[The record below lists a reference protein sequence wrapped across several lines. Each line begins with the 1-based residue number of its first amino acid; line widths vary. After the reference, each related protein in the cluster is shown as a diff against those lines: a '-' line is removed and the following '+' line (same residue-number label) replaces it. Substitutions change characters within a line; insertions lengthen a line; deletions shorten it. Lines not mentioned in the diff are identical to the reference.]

1 MDLKAMIRHVS
12 LEPVF
17 FLFCVNLGLIMIS
30 TQDLYLTKA
39 CKVNLRLPEFV
50 CDNLQNR
57 DVKLGFYLKHGNQSG
72 IILSIHQKLSN
83 IILCCI
89 IIYSEVLGSLAAEDL
104 TTLVEGVAVLEGA
117 GMEVGNITKLVEIA
131 GLEDEKQTAMV
142 ELLGRLKTAGL
153 EAEQLVEAIQ
163 QAAQLGETAQ
173 VDTQKKVSEITVTAG
188 QIFLITTALH
198 C

>member
-1 MDLKAMIRHVS
+1 MSPRVVRRRRAMSARVCACLNGMECLVESCGGGQSVRHTHSYYVYLIRNTVLFIAESLLSNTQRIVDGCGMDLKAMIRHVS

-57 DVKLGFYLKHGNQSG
+57 DVKLGYYLQHGNQSG

-83 IILCCI
+83 YHLKIW
-89 IIYSEVLGSLAAEDL
+89 SL
-104 TTLVEGVAVLEGA
+104 
-117 GMEVGNITKLVEIA
+117 
-131 GLEDEKQTAMV
+131 
-142 ELLGRLKTAGL
+142 
-153 EAEQLVEAIQ
+153 
-163 QAAQLGETAQ
+163 
-173 VDTQKKVSEITVTAG
+173 
-188 QIFLITTALH
+188 
-198 C
+198 

>member
-1 MDLKAMIRHVS
+1 MRGRAISPPYSLILCVLDSKYSFVHRGVSSLHRIPGIFAKGSNTQRIVDGCGMDLKAMIRHVS

-57 DVKLGFYLKHGNQSG
+57 DVKLGYYLQHGNQSG

-83 IILCCI
+83 YYIILLQHYI
-89 IIYSEVLGSLAAEDL
+89 FRGSGQFSGRELDHSSR
-104 TTLVEGVAVLEGA
+104 GRGQ
-117 GMEVGNITKLVEIA
+117 VGER
-131 GLEDEKQTAMV
+131 GD
-142 ELLGRLKTAGL
+142 GG
-153 EAEQLVEAIQ
+153 
-163 QAAQLGETAQ
+163 GEHHKSRG
-173 VDTQKKVSEITVTAG
+173 DCRPG
-188 QIFLITTALH
+188 G
-198 C
+198 